1 MDTAAIIKVA
11 VATVG
16 VTQLLKNLIDK
27 GGKVVW
33 TIVTILVG
41 IGISVIQCLCPS
53 AVMDSTIAIS
63 GASIFYD
70 TIYKSFEKIFKHDD
84 TIPKHDDTIPKHDD
98 TIPKHDGD
106 VVQEE

>member
-11 VATVG
+11 VASVG

-41 IGISVIQCLCPS
+41 VGISVIQCLCPS
-53 AVMDSTIAIS
+53 TVMDSTIAIS

-70 TIYKSFEKIFKHDD
+70 TIYKSFEKIFKHDG
-84 TIPKHDDTIPKHDD
+84 TV
-98 TIPKHDGD
+98 PKHDGTIPNYDGD
-106 VVQEE
+106 VVREE

>member
-1 MDTAAIIKVA
+1 MDTSAILKVA

-16 VTQLLKNLIDK
+16 VTQLLKNLIGK
-27 GGKVVW
+27 GGKAVW

-41 IGISVIQCLCPS
+41 VGISVMQYLCPTV
-53 AVMDSTIAIS
+53 VMDSAIAIS

-84 TIPKHDDTIPKHDD
+84 TVPKRDDTIPN
-98 TIPKHDGD
+98 HDGTI
-106 VVQEE
+106 VREE

>member
-16 VTQLLKNLIDK
+16 VTQLLKNLIGK
-27 GGKVVW
+27 GGKIVW
-33 TIVTILVG
+33 TTITILVG
-41 IGISVIQCLCPS
+41 IGISVIQYLCPS
-53 AVMDSTIAIS
+53 VVMDSTIAIS

-84 TIPKHDDTIPKHDD
+84 TVPNRGDTVPNRD
-98 TIPKHDGD
+98 D
-106 VVQEE
+106 VVREE

>member
-16 VTQLLKNLIDK
+16 VTQLLKNLIGK
-27 GGKVVW
+27 GGKIIW

-41 IGISVIQCLCPS
+41 IGISVMQYLCPS
-53 AVMDSTIAIS
+53 VVMDSTIAIS

-84 TIPKHDDTIPKHDD
+84 AVPKHDDAV
-98 TIPKHDGD
+98 PKHDGTI
-106 VVQEE
+106 VREE

>member
-16 VTQLLKNLIDK
+16 VTQLLKNLIGK
-27 GGKVVW
+27 GGKIIW

-41 IGISVIQCLCPS
+41 VGISVVQCLCPS
-53 AVMDSTIAIS
+53 VVMDSAIAIS

-70 TIYKSFEKIFKHDD
+70 TIYKSFEKIFKHDAAV
-84 TIPKHDDTIPKHDD
+84 PKHDS
-98 TIPKHDGD
+98 D
-106 VVQEE
+106 VVREE

>member
-41 IGISVIQCLCPS
+41 VGISVIQCLCPS
-53 AVMDSTIAIS
+53 TVMDSTIAIS

-70 TIYKSFEKIFKHDD
+70 TIYKSFEKIFKHDG
-84 TIPKHDDTIPKHDD
+84 

-106 VVQEE
+106 VVREE

>member
-1 MDTAAIIKVA
+1 MDTVAIIKVA

-41 IGISVIQCLCPS
+41 VGISVIQCLCPS
-53 AVMDSTIAIS
+53 TVMDSTIAIS

-70 TIYKSFEKIFKHDD
+70 TIYKSFEKIFKHNG
-84 TIPKHDDTIPKHDD
+84 TV
-98 TIPKHDGD
+98 PKHDGTIPNYD
-106 VVQEE
+106 NVMREE

>member
-1 MDTAAIIKVA
+1 MDTSAIIKVA

-16 VTQLLKNLIDK
+16 VTQLLKNLIGK

-41 IGISVIQCLCPS
+41 VGISVIQCLCPS
-53 AVMDSTIAIS
+53 TVMDSAIAIS

-84 TIPKHDDTIPKHDD
+84 TVPKRDDTIPN
-98 TIPKHDGD
+98 HDGTI
-106 VVQEE
+106 VREE

>member
-1 MDTAAIIKVA
+1 MNTAAIIKVA

-16 VTQLLKNLIDK
+16 VTQLLKNLIGK
-27 GGKVVW
+27 GGKIVW

-41 IGISVIQCLCPS
+41 VGISVVQCLCPS
-53 AVMDSTIAIS
+53 VVMDSTIAIS

-84 TIPKHDDTIPKHDD
+84 TVPKHDSTIFKHDS
-98 TIPKHDGD
+98 D

>member
-41 IGISVIQCLCPS
+41 VGISVIQCLCPS
-53 AVMDSTIAIS
+53 TVMDSTIAIS

-70 TIYKSFEKIFKHDD
+70 TIYKSFEKIFKHNG
-84 TIPKHDDTIPKHDD
+84 TV
-98 TIPKHDGD
+98 PKHDGTIPNYD
-106 VVQEE
+106 NVMREE